1 MTLCRIVEIAFYDVS
16 ILLIKFDL
24 FEFSDKF
31 NIEKKGLVQ
40 NQQILQLLRLTSD
53 GFTVHHRTSEGPGI
67 HILEFT
73 TDRNTSGNPRYLN
86 PLGLEDFS

>member
-31 NIEKKGLVQ
+31 NTEKMGLVQ
-40 NQQILQLLRLTSD
+40 NQQILQLSGLTTD
-53 GFTVHHRTSEGPGI
+53 GFTVHHRARQCTGI
-67 HILEFT
+67 DILKLST
-73 TDRNTSGNPRYLN
+73 NRDTSGNPRYLN
-86 PLGLEDFS
+86 ALGLEDFA

>member
-31 NIEKKGLVQ
+31 NAEKWGYFK
-40 NQQILQLLRLTSD
+40 IS
-53 GFTVHHRTSEGPGI
+53 
-67 HILEFT
+67 
-73 TDRNTSGNPRYLN
+73 RYCN
-86 PLGLEDFS
+86 CCT